1 MEDFGTNMAEEDKTI
16 ENQKYILLRYTIAA
30 AAIAKGNKEYEAYD
44 FEDIKIPG
52 YKIFRDFISF
62 AKKQNETDNPKITN
76 ENFILSLNRQLTP
89 DETSIVDQI
98 FEVAKQDID
107 TKTSSKDV
115 YSDLFEASKKES
127 IKKILSTEMPLSDG
141 LTLTD
146 KDKELLRKR
155 DEVLTDIVDSTTNKV
170 DAVMTTSQWVDQYK
184 PVFEERKYGK
194 RYRFYNQILDELIP
208 DGPAPGNCGI
218 IAASTGMGKSA
229 YALNL
234 LNDFFVNKVPSM
246 YLSLEMGSITTMDRF
261 LSLRTKIP
269 YKDIVEPPEE
279 DFEMTKKAVYEELD
293 NIERN
298 KLFKISEKPSFTL
311 KEIER
316 EVKLFRST
324 LPDEL
329 KDKLIVIIDLLSMVD
344 DFTSVKGGLNLAAAI
359 EFAMNKLN
367 AIAKR
372 YQCFFIGTLQLNRS
386 VESEKVTSVESI
398 DKLKPSRAAIKNGNG
413 FLERSRW
420 LITLFRKKYFADAYL
435 SEEEAATV
443 DDDIEI
449 SLLKQNNGQVGHRVA
464 HYNGDNFT
472 ITPKE
477 DLADIAT
484 VV

>member
-1 MEDFGTNMAEEDKTI
+1 MEDQDITNQE
-16 ENQKYILLRYTIAA
+16 YISLRYTIAA
-30 AAIAKGNKEYEAYD
+30 AAAVKNNQDYAAYD

-52 YKIFRDFISF
+52 YKIFREFISF
-62 AKKQNETDNPKITN
+62 AKKQNESEAPKITN

-89 DETSIVDQI
+89 DEASVVDQI
-98 FEVAKQDID
+98 FETSKSDLDV
-107 TKTSSKDV
+107 KTSPKDV
-115 YSDLFEASKKES
+115 YTDLFNASKKES
-127 IKKILSTEMPLSDG
+127 VKKILDAKMPLSEG
-141 LTLTD
+141 INLTD
-146 KDKELLRKR
+146 KDLDLLRKR
-155 DEVLTDIVDSTTNKV
+155 DELLTDIVDSSASKV

-234 LNDFFVNKVPSM
+234 LNDLFANKVPAM

-269 YKDIVEPPEE
+269 YKDIVEPPAE

-293 NIERN
+293 NIQRN

-316 EVKLFRST
+316 EIKIFRAT

-344 DFTSVKGGLNLAAAI
+344 DFTNVKGGLNLAAAI

-367 AIAKR
+367 ATAKR

-386 VESEKVTSVESI
+386 VESERVTSVESI

-420 LITLFRKKYFADAYL
+420 LITLFRRKYFADAYL
-435 SEEEAATV
+435 SEEEAATI

-449 SLLKQNNGQVGHRVA
+449 SLLKQNNGQVGHKTA

-477 DLADIAT
+477 ELSEIDT